1 MNSTLNFAYFAG
13 GCFWCT
19 EAIYLRIIGVIS
31 VLPGY
36 AGGYFPNPTYEQVC
50 SGDSGHAELVKI
62 EYDPKEIDYISLV
75 DIFFNTHDPTTLN
88 RQGND
93 SGTQYRSAIFCA
105 NEDEKRIV
113 INFIKNLYNS
123 DKIVT
128 EVNLLDVF
136 YPAEEYHKNYYN
148 MNKNEPYCSIVISP
162 KVIKFM
168 EKYNKILTLIIRFL
182 VFHNYSLFY
191 HSLNG
196 YFRI

>member
-19 EAIYLRIIGVIS
+19 EAIYLKVRGVVN

-36 AGGYFPNPTYEQVC
+36 AGGYLPNPTYEQVC
-50 SGDSGHAELVKI
+50 SGDSGHTELIKI
-62 EYDPKEIDYISLV
+62 EYDSKEIDYLSLV

-93 SGTQYRSAIFCA
+93 SGTQYRSAIFCI

-113 INFIKNLYNS
+113 INFINSLHNS

-148 MNKNEPYCSIVISP
+148 INKSEPYCSIVITP
-162 KVIKFM
+162 KISKFM
-168 EKYNKILTLIIRFL
+168 SSYKEVLK
-182 VFHNYSLFY
+182 
-191 HSLNG
+191 
-196 YFRI
+196 

>member
-19 EAIYLRIIGVIS
+19 EAIYLKVRGVVN

-36 AGGYFPNPTYEQVC
+36 AGGYLPNPTYEQVC
-50 SGDSGHAELVKI
+50 SGDSGHAELIKI
-62 EYDPKEIDYISLV
+62 EYDSKEIDYLSLV

-93 SGTQYRSAIFCA
+93 VGTQYRSAVFCI
-105 NEDEKRIV
+105 NKDEKRIV
-113 INFIKNLYNS
+113 INFIKSLHNS

-136 YPAEEYHKNYYN
+136 YPAEDYHKNYYN
-148 MNKNEPYCSIVISP
+148 MNKRAPYCSAIIAPKIS
-162 KVIKFM
+162 KFM
-168 EKYNKILTLIIRFL
+168 SSYKE
-182 VFHNYSLFY
+182 SLK
-191 HSLNG
+191 
-196 YFRI
+196 

>member
-19 EAIYLRIIGVIS
+19 EAIYLKIKGVVS

-36 AGGYFPNPTYEQVC
+36 AGGHLANPTYEQVC
-50 SGDSGHAELVKI
+50 SGDSGHTELIKI
-62 EYDPKEIDYISLV
+62 EYDSKEIDYLSLV

-93 SGTQYRSAIFCA
+93 VGTQYRSAVFCI
-105 NEDEKRIV
+105 NKDEKRIV
-113 INFIKNLYNS
+113 INFIKSLYNS

-136 YPAEEYHKNYYN
+136 YPAEDYHKNYYN
-148 MNKNEPYCSIVISP
+148 MNKRAPYCSAIIAPKIS
-162 KVIKFM
+162 KFM
-168 EKYNKILTLIIRFL
+168 SSYKE
-182 VFHNYSLFY
+182 SLK
-191 HSLNG
+191 
-196 YFRI
+196 

>member
-19 EAIYLRIIGVIS
+19 EAIYLKIRGVVS

-36 AGGYFPNPTYEQVC
+36 AGGYLPNPTYEQVC
-50 SGDSGHAELVKI
+50 SGDSGHAELIKI
-62 EYDPKEIDYISLV
+62 EYDSKEIDYLSLV

-93 SGTQYRSAIFCA
+93 VGTQYRSAVFCI
-105 NEDEKRIV
+105 NKDEKRIV
-113 INFIKNLYNS
+113 INFIKSLHNS

-136 YPAEEYHKNYYN
+136 YPAEDYHKNYYN
-148 MNKNEPYCSIVISP
+148 MNKRAPYCSAIIAPKIS
-162 KVIKFM
+162 KFM
-168 EKYNKILTLIIRFL
+168 SSYKE
-182 VFHNYSLFY
+182 SLK
-191 HSLNG
+191 
-196 YFRI
+196 

>member
-19 EAIYLRIIGVIS
+19 EAIYLKIKGVVS

-36 AGGYFPNPTYEQVC
+36 AGGHLANPTYEQVC
-50 SGDSGHAELVKI
+50 SGDSGHTELIKI
-62 EYDPKEIDYISLV
+62 EYDSKEIDYLSLV

-93 SGTQYRSAIFCA
+93 VGTQYRSAVFCI
-105 NEDEKRIV
+105 NKDEKRIV
-113 INFIKNLYNS
+113 INFIKSLHNS

-136 YPAEEYHKNYYN
+136 YPAEDYHKNYYN
-148 MNKNEPYCSIVISP
+148 MNKRAPYCSAIIAPKIS
-162 KVIKFM
+162 KFM
-168 EKYNKILTLIIRFL
+168 SSYKE
-182 VFHNYSLFY
+182 SLK
-191 HSLNG
+191 
-196 YFRI
+196 

>member
-19 EAIYLRIIGVIS
+19 EAIYLKIRGVVS

-36 AGGYFPNPTYEQVC
+36 AGGHLANPTYEQVC
-50 SGDSGHAELVKI
+50 SGDSGHTELIKI
-62 EYDPKEIDYISLV
+62 EYDSKEIDYLSLV

-93 SGTQYRSAIFCA
+93 VGTQYRSAVFCI
-105 NEDEKRIV
+105 NKDEKRIV
-113 INFIKNLYNS
+113 INFIKSLHNS

-136 YPAEEYHKNYYN
+136 YPAEDYHKNYYN
-148 MNKNEPYCSIVISP
+148 MNKRAPYCSAIIAPKIS
-162 KVIKFM
+162 KFM
-168 EKYNKILTLIIRFL
+168 SGYKE
-182 VFHNYSLFY
+182 SLK
-191 HSLNG
+191 
-196 YFRI
+196 

>member
-19 EAIYLRIIGVIS
+19 EAIYLKIRGVVS

-36 AGGYFPNPTYEQVC
+36 AGGHLANPTYEQVC
-50 SGDSGHAELVKI
+50 SGDSGHTELIKI
-62 EYDPKEIDYISLV
+62 EYDSKEIDYLSLV

-93 SGTQYRSAIFCA
+93 VGTQYRSAVFCI
-105 NEDEKRIV
+105 NKDEKRIV
-113 INFIKNLYNS
+113 INFIKSLYNS

-136 YPAEEYHKNYYN
+136 YPAEDYHKNYYN
-148 MNKNEPYCSIVISP
+148 MNKRAPYCSAIIAPKIS
-162 KVIKFM
+162 KFM
-168 EKYNKILTLIIRFL
+168 SSYKE
-182 VFHNYSLFY
+182 SLK
-191 HSLNG
+191 
-196 YFRI
+196 

>member
-19 EAIYLRIIGVIS
+19 EAIYLKIRGVVS

-36 AGGYFPNPTYEQVC
+36 AGGHLANPTYEQVC
-50 SGDSGHAELVKI
+50 SGDSGHTELIKI
-62 EYDPKEIDYISLV
+62 EYDSKEIDYLSLV

-93 SGTQYRSAIFCA
+93 VGTQYRSAVFCI
-105 NEDEKRIV
+105 NKDEKRIV
-113 INFIKNLYNS
+113 INFIKSLHNS

-136 YPAEEYHKNYYN
+136 YPAEDYHKNYYN
-148 MNKNEPYCSIVISP
+148 MNKRAPYCSAIIAPKIS
-162 KVIKFM
+162 KFM
-168 EKYNKILTLIIRFL
+168 SSYKE
-182 VFHNYSLFY
+182 SLK
-191 HSLNG
+191 
-196 YFRI
+196 

>member
-19 EAIYLRIIGVIS
+19 EAIYLKIRGVVS

-36 AGGYFPNPTYEQVC
+36 AGGHLANPTYEQVC
-50 SGDSGHAELVKI
+50 SGNSGHTELIKI
-62 EYDPKEIDYISLV
+62 EYDSKEIDYLSLV

-93 SGTQYRSAIFCA
+93 SGTQYRSAIFCI
-105 NEDEKRIV
+105 NEAEKQMT

-128 EVNLLDVF
+128 EVNMLDVF
-136 YPAEEYHKNYYN
+136 YPAEDYHKNYYN
-148 MNKNEPYCSIVISP
+148 INKNEPYCSFVITP
-162 KVIKFM
+162 KLNKFM
-168 EKYNKILTLIIRFL
+168 NSYKEMLK
-182 VFHNYSLFY
+182 
-191 HSLNG
+191 
-196 YFRI
+196 

>member
-93 SGTQYRSAIFCA
+93 FGTQYRSAIFYVNEEQKILA
-105 NEDEKRIV
+105 NKFKV
-113 INFIKNLYNS
+113 
-123 DKIVT
+123 KIDTSNIFDNPVVT
-128 EVNLLDVF
+128 EIKLLETKKSF
-136 YPAEEYHKNYYN
+136 
-148 MNKNEPYCSIVISP
+148 
-162 KVIKFM
+162 FL
-168 EKYNKILTLIIRFL
+168 ILT
-182 VFHNYSLFY
+182 
-191 HSLNG
+191 
-196 YFRI
+196 

>member
-93 SGTQYRSAIFCA
+93 FGTQYRSAIFCV
-105 NEDEKRIV
+105 NEDEK
-113 INFIKNLYNS
+113 
-123 DKIVT
+123 
-128 EVNLLDVF
+128 EQ
-136 YPAEEYHKNYYN
+136 
-148 MNKNEPYCSIVISP
+148 
-162 KVIKFM
+162 
-168 EKYNKILTLIIRFL
+168 
-182 VFHNYSLFY
+182 
-191 HSLNG
+191 
-196 YFRI
+196 

>member
-19 EAIYLRIIGVIS
+19 EAIYLKVRGVVN

-36 AGGYFPNPTYEQVC
+36 AGGYLPNPTYEQVC
-50 SGDSGHAELVKI
+50 SGDSGHAELIKI
-62 EYDPKEIDYISLV
+62 EYDSKEIDYLSLV

-93 SGTQYRSAIFCA
+93 SGTQYRSAIFCI

-113 INFIKNLYNS
+113 INFINSLHNS

-148 MNKNEPYCSIVISP
+148 INKSEPYCSIVVTPKIS
-162 KVIKFM
+162 KFM
-168 EKYNKILTLIIRFL
+168 SSYKEVLK
-182 VFHNYSLFY
+182 
-191 HSLNG
+191 
-196 YFRI
+196 

>member
-1 MNSTLNFAYFAG
+1 
-13 GCFWCT
+13 
-19 EAIYLRIIGVIS
+19 
-31 VLPGY
+31 
-36 AGGYFPNPTYEQVC
+36 
-50 SGDSGHAELVKI
+50 
-62 EYDPKEIDYISLV
+62 LV

-105 NEDEKRIV
+105 NEDEKRTV

-148 MNKNEPYCSIVISP
+148 MNKSVPYCSNIITPKIS
-162 KVIKFM
+162 KFM
-168 EKYNKILTLIIRFL
+168 SSYKDILK
-182 VFHNYSLFY
+182 
-191 HSLNG
+191 
-196 YFRI
+196 

>member
-19 EAIYLRIIGVIS
+19 EAIYLKVRGVVN

-36 AGGYFPNPTYEQVC
+36 AGGYLPNPTYEQVC
-50 SGDSGHAELVKI
+50 SGDSGHAELIKI
-62 EYDPKEIDYISLV
+62 EYDSKEIDYLSLV

-93 SGTQYRSAIFCA
+93 SGTQYRSAIFCI
-105 NEDEKRIV
+105 NEDEKRTV
-113 INFIKNLYNS
+113 INFINSLHNS

-148 MNKNEPYCSIVISP
+148 INKSEPYCSIVVTPKIS
-162 KVIKFM
+162 KFM
-168 EKYNKILTLIIRFL
+168 SSYKEVLK
-182 VFHNYSLFY
+182 
-191 HSLNG
+191 
-196 YFRI
+196 

>member
-19 EAIYLRIIGVIS
+19 EAIYLKIRGVVS

-36 AGGYFPNPTYEQVC
+36 AGGHLANPTYEQVC
-50 SGDSGHAELVKI
+50 SGDSGHTELIKI
-62 EYDPKEIDYISLV
+62 EYDSKEIDYLSLV

-93 SGTQYRSAIFCA
+93 VGTQYRSAVFCI
-105 NEDEKRIV
+105 NKDEKRIV
-113 INFIKNLYNS
+113 INFIKSLHNS

-136 YPAEEYHKNYYN
+136 YPAEDYHKNYYN
-148 MNKNEPYCSIVISP
+148 MNKRAPYCSAIIAPKIS
-162 KVIKFM
+162 KFM
-168 EKYNKILTLIIRFL
+168 SSYKEFL
-182 VFHNYSLFY
+182 K
-191 HSLNG
+191 
-196 YFRI
+196 

>member
-19 EAIYLRIIGVIS
+19 EAIYLKIRGVVS

-36 AGGYFPNPTYEQVC
+36 AGGHLANPTYEQVC
-50 SGDSGHAELVKI
+50 SGDSGHTELIKI
-62 EYDPKEIDYISLV
+62 EYDSKEIDYLSLV

-93 SGTQYRSAIFCA
+93 VGTQYRSAVFCI
-105 NEDEKRIV
+105 NKDEKRIV
-113 INFIKNLYNS
+113 TNFIKSLYNS

-136 YPAEEYHKNYYN
+136 YPAEDYHKNYYN
-148 MNKNEPYCSIVISP
+148 MNKRAPYCSAIIAPKIS
-162 KVIKFM
+162 KFM
-168 EKYNKILTLIIRFL
+168 SSYKE
-182 VFHNYSLFY
+182 SLK
-191 HSLNG
+191 
-196 YFRI
+196 

>member
-1 MNSTLNFAYFAG
+1 MNSILKFAYFAG

-19 EAIYLRIIGVIS
+19 EAIYLKIRGVVS

-36 AGGYFPNPTYEQVC
+36 AGGYLANPTYEQVC
-50 SGDSGHAELVKI
+50 SGDSGHAELIKI
-62 EYDPKEIDYISLV
+62 EYNSKEIDYLSLV

-93 SGTQYRSAIFCA
+93 SGTQYRSAIFCI
-105 NEDEKRIV
+105 NEDEKRTV
-113 INFIKNLYNS
+113 INFIKSLHNS

-148 MNKNEPYCSIVISP
+148 MNKRAPYCSSIIAPKIS
-162 KVIKFM
+162 KFM
-168 EKYNKILTLIIRFL
+168 SSYKEVLK
-182 VFHNYSLFY
+182 
-191 HSLNG
+191 
-196 YFRI
+196 

>member
-93 SGTQYRSAIFCA
+93 FGTQYRSAIFCV
-105 NEDEKRIV
+105 NEDEKRTV

-148 MNKNEPYCSIVISP
+148 MNKSVSYCSNIITPKIS
-162 KVIKFM
+162 KFM
-168 EKYNKILTLIIRFL
+168 SSYKDVLK
-182 VFHNYSLFY
+182 
-191 HSLNG
+191 
-196 YFRI
+196 

>member
-1 MNSTLNFAYFAG
+1 MNNTFKFAYFAG

-19 EAIYLRIIGVIS
+19 EAIYLRINGVIS
-31 VLPGY
+31 VVPGY
-36 AGGYFPNPTYEQVC
+36 CGGYLPNPTYEQVC

-93 SGTQYRSAIFCA
+93 SGTQYRSAIFCV
-105 NEDEKRIV
+105 NEDEKITV

-148 MNKNEPYCSIVISP
+148 MNKSAPYCSNIITPKIS
-162 KVIKFM
+162 KFM
-168 EKYNKILTLIIRFL
+168 SSYKDILK
-182 VFHNYSLFY
+182 
-191 HSLNG
+191 
-196 YFRI
+196 